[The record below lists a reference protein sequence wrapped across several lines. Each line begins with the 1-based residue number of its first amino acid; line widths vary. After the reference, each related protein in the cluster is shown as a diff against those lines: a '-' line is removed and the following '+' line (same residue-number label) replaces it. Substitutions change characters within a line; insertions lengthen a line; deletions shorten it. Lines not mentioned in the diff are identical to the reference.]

1 MSADGKRPK
10 KMVKNASGDLD
21 KDRGARKKNENDKLA
36 DALGNFGFTSNN
48 SPDADDMEGQNEA
61 LDGPDKSQN
70 SDSYDS
76 EEPVDEDDDSVEK
89 RNQILNMTRG
99 NMHDSF
105 EGSSRLTNL
114 NNDDLLAKLKQQIDD
129 HEARSLRVDIEV
141 STK

>member
-21 KDRGARKKNENDKLA
+21 KNRGGRKKNENDKLA

-76 EEPVDEDDDSVEK
+76 EEPVDEDDDSDEK
-89 RNQILNMTRG
+89 RNQI
-99 NMHDSF
+99 
-105 EGSSRLTNL
+105 
-114 NNDDLLAKLKQQIDD
+114 
-129 HEARSLRVDIEV
+129 
-141 STK
+141 